1 MKKMFLVLL
10 AFMFMAGGSMAVN
23 MDLIAGLPGEDL
35 ESFGGFIKLN
45 ETGAFI
51 FNLLREEISKEEIVT
66 AVLGEYDVSE
76 EQAIKSTEEFLS
88 YLSSF
93 GVI

>member
-1 MKKMFLVLL
+1 MKLKYKFVTNEV
-10 AFMFMAGGSMAVN
+10 AGKTVAV
-23 MDLIAGLPGEDL
+23 AVGEDL

-51 FNLLREEISKEEIVT
+51 FNLLREEISKEEIVK
-66 AVLGEYDVSE
+66 AICREYDVTE
-76 EQAIKSTEEFLS
+76 EKAIKATEEFLEH
-88 YLSSF
+88 LSSF

>member
-1 MKKMFLVLL
+1 MKLKYKFVTNEV
-10 AFMFMAGGSMAVN
+10 AGKTVAV
-23 MDLIAGLPGEDL
+23 AVGEDL

-51 FNLLREEISKEEIVT
+51 FYLLREEISKEEIVK
-66 AVLGEYDVSE
+66 AICREYDVTE
-76 EQAIKSTEEFLS
+76 EKAIKATEEFLE

>member
-1 MKKMFLVLL
+1 MKLKYKFVTNEV
-10 AFMFMAGGSMAVN
+10 AGKTVAV
-23 MDLIAGLPGEDL
+23 AVGEDL

-66 AVLGEYDVSE
+66 AVLGEYDVTE
-76 EQAIKSTEEFLS
+76 EKAINATEEFLE

>member
-1 MKKMFLVLL
+1 MKLKYKFVTNEV
-10 AFMFMAGGSMAVN
+10 AGKTVAV
-23 MDLIAGLPGEDL
+23 AVGEDL

-51 FNLLREEISKEEIVT
+51 FNLLREEISKEEIVK
-66 AVLGEYDVSE
+66 AICREYDVTE
-76 EQAIKSTEEFLS
+76 EKAIKATEEFLE

>member
-1 MKKMFLVLL
+1 MKLKYKFVTNEV
-10 AFMFMAGGSMAVN
+10 AGKTVAV
-23 MDLIAGLPGEDL
+23 AVGEDL

-51 FNLLREEISKEEIVT
+51 FSLLREEISKEEIVT

-76 EQAIKSTEEFLS
+76 EKAIKSTEEFLR

>member
-1 MKKMFLVLL
+1 MKLKYKFVTNEV
-10 AFMFMAGGSMAVN
+10 AGKTVAV
-23 MDLIAGLPGEDL
+23 AVGEDL

-76 EQAIKSTEEFLS
+76 EQAVKSTEEFLE

>member
-1 MKKMFLVLL
+1 MKLKYKFVTNEV
-10 AFMFMAGGSMAVN
+10 AGKTVAV
-23 MDLIAGLPGEDL
+23 AVGEDL

-51 FNLLREEISKEEIVT
+51 FNLLREEISKEEIGK
-66 AVLGEYDVSE
+66 AICREYDVTE
-76 EQAIKSTEEFLS
+76 EKAIKATEEFLE

>member
-1 MKKMFLVLL
+1 MKLKYKFVTNEV
-10 AFMFMAGGSMAVN
+10 AGKTVAV
-23 MDLIAGLPGEDL
+23 AVGEDL

-66 AVLGEYDVSE
+66 AILGEYDVSE
-76 EQAIKSTEEFLS
+76 EQAVKSTEEFLE

>member
-1 MKKMFLVLL
+1 MKLKYKFVTNEV
-10 AFMFMAGGSMAVN
+10 AGKTVAV
-23 MDLIAGLPGEDL
+23 AVGEDL

-51 FNLLREEISKEEIVT
+51 FNLLREEISKEEIVK
-66 AVLGEYDVSE
+66 AICKEYDVTE
-76 EQAIKSTEEFLS
+76 EKAIKSTEEFLE